1 MPSKRKKM
9 RQEKRKKRRGE
20 KKAKSKS
27 QDCCV
32 TFKPKKI
39 VYLCIFKLDTLK
51 SSLSENCTPPSK
63 APAPL
68 GRNKRSVPYTKIT
81 PHRQSCSMSVRNNFK
96 Y

>member
-9 RQEKRKKRRGE
+9 RQEKQKKRRGE
-20 KKAKSKS
+20 KKAKGKS

-51 SSLSENCTPPSK
+51 SSLSENCT
-63 APAPL
+63 APL